1 MKKST
6 QIGQNPPVEQK
17 SPNSKAKSQIQ
28 AKQEKTPKNSAKNST
43 QKTQESSK
51 ISHSKI
57 KIQKQDIENL
67 SVKQQNPPQEPQ
79 IQAQQSNESPKI
91 QQTESQIHRQKPEI
105 QELSNFIVDYV
116 STMVGIGTYSSRVN
130 RCAKRIA
137 ESFGYELSLNFSFNH
152 TLINIVDPLNPAIA
166 RTYVVNNKYSV
177 VDFKLISNLSALS
190 WAIYDHINDLRV
202 AQRSFAKLV
211 AQEKHPF
218 YFYIILQSLATASVS
233 ILFSGDFATMFIV
246 FISAIFGT
254 SVKTLLSRAKIDL
267 RIIYIICAFL
277 SSYVAMLGTKFI
289 PTNTSDIAI
298 AASMLYL
305 TPGVFF
311 INSII
316 DILKNYIQMGLSRIT
331 SVIVLISCMG
341 IGLYLTISIW
351 DFGFVQTDNIK
362 IDSFYRVLM
371 DMGFAAVVS
380 LGFAYASNPPV
391 RILFLSALCAALGHS
406 FRLLLMEYWH
416 IENLAIATFFASFL
430 IGCLGMFLAKFT
442 KTPAEIIA
450 FPALLPMIPVTQAY
464 RVILYLFGF
473 INADDIALKSQ
484 YLVQFFDYFF
494 TTLSTALALA
504 VGVSV
509 TLLIFFEQSFMTTRH
524 SGIFSKYRHL
534 KRHKIKG

>member
-1 MKKST
+1 M
-6 QIGQNPPVEQK
+6 P
-17 SPNSKAKSQIQ
+17 
-28 AKQEKTPKNSAKNST
+28 KQEKAKNQATQKAKISPNPNEISSKNNLKKEEKATEISAKNS
-43 QKTQESSK
+43 KISAPKKISSK
-51 ISHSKI
+51 
-57 KIQKQDIENL
+57 QGENL
-67 SVKQQNPPQEPQ
+67 SKSGKTELLNKNLTQNGENLA
-79 IQAQQSNESPKI
+79 IQKKS
-91 QQTESQIHRQKPEI
+91 QKPQI

-116 STMVGIGTYSSRVN
+116 STMVGIGTYSSRVS
-130 RCAKRIA
+130 RCAERIA
-137 ESFGYELSLNFSFNH
+137 QSFGYELSLNFSFNH
-152 TLINIVDPLNPAIA
+152 TLINIVDPQNPASS
-166 RTYVVNNKYSV
+166 RTYVVNNKYTL
-177 VDFKLISNLSALS
+177 VDFTLISNLSALS
-190 WAIYDHINDLRV
+190 WAIYDHIDDLNV
-202 AQRSFAKLV
+202 ATRAFNKLI

-233 ILFSGDFATMFIV
+233 ILFSGDFATMLIV

-254 SVKTLLSRAKIDL
+254 SLKTILSKIKLDL
-267 RIIYIICAFL
+267 RLIYIACAFA
-277 SSYVAMLGTKFI
+277 SSYIAMLCTQFI
-289 PTNTSDIAI
+289 PTNTADIAI

-351 DFGFVQTDNIK
+351 DFGFIQTDNIK

-371 DMGFAAVVS
+371 DMGFAAIVS
-380 LGFAYASNPPV
+380 IGFAYASNPPM

-406 FRLLLMEYWH
+406 FRLLLLEYYH

-473 INADDIALKSQ
+473 INESNLALKSE
-484 YLVQFFDYFF
+484 YLVRFFDYFF

-509 TLLIFFEQSFMTTRH
+509 TLLIFFEQGFMTTRH
-524 SGIFSKYRHL
+524 SGIFGKNGIL
-534 KRHKIKG
+534 KRRKKKKA